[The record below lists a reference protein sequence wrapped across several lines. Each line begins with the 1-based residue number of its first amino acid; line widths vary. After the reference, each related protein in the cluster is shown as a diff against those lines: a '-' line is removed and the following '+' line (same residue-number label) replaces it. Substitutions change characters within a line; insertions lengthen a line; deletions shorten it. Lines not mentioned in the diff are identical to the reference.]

1 MSTFNL
7 SRMPPNGCSAPM
19 LDVCPGPWA
28 AQEEY
33 HVLSPRWPCAIE
45 TSVEVVPRGI
55 SPTSLWCG
63 QLARASAPGTRARW
77 STEEGETEKTV
88 PCTMTRVGFVPTR
101 GGPTGLPSP
110 PGQSVSE
117 NTLLRHIPQLAA
129 MWSVG

>member
-7 SRMPPNGCSAPM
+7 SRMPPNGCSTPM
-19 LDVCPGPWA
+19 LDVCPRPWV

-63 QLARASAPGTRARW
+63 ESSPPRG
-77 STEEGETEKTV
+77 EGELAEQV
-88 PCTMTRVGFVPTR
+88 RICGARHDVNDLAWAVC
-101 GGPTGLPSP
+101 
-110 PGQSVSE
+110 V
-117 NTLLRHIPQLAA
+117 LLLKLKLCRRRRSQA
-129 MWSVG
+129 

>member
-7 SRMPPNGCSAPM
+7 SRMPPNGCSTPM

-63 QLARASAPGTRARW
+63 ESSPPRG
-77 STEEGETEKTV
+77 EGELAEQERICGARHDVNDLAWAVCVLVEAETV
-88 PCTMTRVGFVPTR
+88 QKKKE
-101 GGPTGLPSP
+101 PSVNATS
-110 PGQSVSE
+110 QSK
-117 NTLLRHIPQLAA
+117 
-129 MWSVG
+129 